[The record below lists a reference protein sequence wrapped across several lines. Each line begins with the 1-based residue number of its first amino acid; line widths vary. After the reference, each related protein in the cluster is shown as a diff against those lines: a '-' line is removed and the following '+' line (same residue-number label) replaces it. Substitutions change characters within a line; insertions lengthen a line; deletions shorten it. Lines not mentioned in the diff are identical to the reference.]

1 MRRTAGLLSA
11 LAAGHAV
18 LAQNDSR
25 VDLLTD
31 IDIISR
37 YWGQISPYR
46 DNAADVFG
54 VSDIGLPDG
63 CQIEQAH
70 TLQRH
75 ADRLPGDWADDGPNS
90 ERFAEKVSNHTKQ
103 FPDEGFKG
111 PLAFL
116 NSYRYQLGNDYL
128 TGKGAATEFQAGV
141 SFWNQYGRILYDAS
155 LGQLQYNGSYSNGTQ
170 RPKPVLRTTNQS
182 RMQNSQINWA
192 LGFFGV
198 SYYETPDPMLGFCT
212 DGSLF
217 DTVVIPEGE
226 NKNNTLAAYDACFA
240 DQVYG
245 IGDIGDND
253 RIAHWTP
260 LYLADAT
267 ARLQQYAPE
276 GFQFTVNDT
285 YAMQSTCAYEIAY
298 IASSDLCGLFTE
310 AEWAGFEHAQG
321 IGYYYDYGAGNPTG
335 RAQGLGYAQE
345 LLSRLLNQPLTTSNS
360 SANSTL
366 DSSPETFPLGA
377 PFYAD
382 FTHDDIIISVLA
394 ALSVDYFRDAP
405 SLRELPLDPERRFRM
420 SRITPFGAKLV
431 TEVIGCADPNPSPV
445 RESRTFYYPSQ
456 YGYDASNAP
465 HKFVRMR
472 LNNGLVP
479 LDSIRGGRC
488 EGRSDGMC
496 ELSDFV
502 ASQAG
507 AEELANY
514 NFACFANYTLSE
526 PLDGHDY
533 DGRVDESTPGVVV
546 HPGRLDE

>member
-1 MRRTAGLLSA
+1 MIA
-11 LAAGHAV
+11 
-18 LAQNDSR
+18 
-25 VDLLTD
+25 
-31 IDIISR
+31 
-37 YWGQISPYR
+37 GQISPYR

-63 CQIEQAH
+63 CQVEQAH

-90 ERFAEKVSNHTKQ
+90 ERFAEKVANHTKR

-155 LGQLQYNGSYSNGTQ
+155 LGQLQYNGSYSNGTR
-170 RPKPVLRTTNQS
+170 RPKPVLRTTSQS

-276 GFQFTVNDT
+276 GFHFTVNDT

-298 IASSDLCGLFTE
+298 VAASDLCGLFTE

-321 IGYYYDYGAGNPTG
+321 IGYYCKP
-335 RAQGLGYAQE
+335 
-345 LLSRLLNQPLTTSNS
+345 SLNVERTSN
-360 SANSTL
+360 AR
-366 DSSPETFPLGA
+366 P
-377 PFYAD
+377 
-382 FTHDDIIISVLA
+382 
-394 ALSVDYFRDAP
+394 
-405 SLRELPLDPERRFRM
+405 
-420 SRITPFGAKLV
+420 
-431 TEVIGCADPNPSPV
+431 
-445 RESRTFYYPSQ
+445 
-456 YGYDASNAP
+456 
-465 HKFVRMR
+465 
-472 LNNGLVP
+472 
-479 LDSIRGGRC
+479 
-488 EGRSDGMC
+488 
-496 ELSDFV
+496 
-502 ASQAG
+502 
-507 AEELANY
+507 
-514 NFACFANYTLSE
+514 
-526 PLDGHDY
+526 
-533 DGRVDESTPGVVV
+533 
-546 HPGRLDE
+546 